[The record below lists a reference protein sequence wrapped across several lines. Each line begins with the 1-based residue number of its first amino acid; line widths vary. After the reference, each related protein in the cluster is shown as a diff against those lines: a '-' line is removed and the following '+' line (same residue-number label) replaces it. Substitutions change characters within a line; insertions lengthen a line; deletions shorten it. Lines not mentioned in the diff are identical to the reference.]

1 VAGLRWHRCTLAG
14 RLTIANLAG
23 PGEGEPV
30 TAGQPAAYP
39 GPAGGRPLGQP
50 AAGAGCDDGQVTQI
64 PSAGEATAQDQ
75 VAALCSD
82 LIRID
87 TTNPGDHSGP
97 GERQAAEHVAAL
109 LADAGLEPA
118 VLESHPGRAS
128 VVARITGTD
137 PGRPALLI
145 HGHLDV
151 VPADAAD
158 WQVGP
163 FSGELQDDCIWGRGA
178 VDMKDMDAMILAVVR
193 QRLREGRRPPRDI
206 VLAFLADEEAG
217 GTWGA
222 RWLVDNHAELF
233 EGVTEAVGEVGG
245 FSATIGG
252 RRIYPIQ
259 TAEKGMAWLRLTA
272 RGTAGHG
279 SMLQPDNAVTEL
291 AETVA
296 RLGRHEWPVR
306 MTPSVRAFLAEA
318 AAALGID
325 FTDNAAD
332 EVLAKLGPIT
342 RMVGATLTNTVN
354 PTVLKAGYKVNVVP
368 QAATADLDGR
378 FLPGHEEE
386 FFAEVD
392 ALLGAGVRREFIHH
406 DVALETTFDG
416 DLAGAM
422 TAALL
427 AEDPDAS
434 IVPYC
439 LSGGTDAK
447 SFSRLGI
454 RCFGFTPLRLP
465 ADLDFS
471 GMFHGVDER
480 VPVEALRFGVR
491 VLDRFL
497 DHC

>member
-1 VAGLRWHRCTLAG
+1 
-14 RLTIANLAG
+14 
-23 PGEGEPV
+23 V
-30 TAGQPAAYP
+30 TETPA
-39 GPAGGRPLGQP
+39 
-50 AAGAGCDDGQVTQI
+50 
-64 PSAGEATAQDQ
+64 SGEATAQDE

-97 GERQAAEHVAAL
+97 GERQAAERVAAL
-109 LADAGLEPA
+109 LTDAGLDP
-118 VLESHPGRAS
+118 VLLESRPGRAS
-128 VVARITGTD
+128 VVARISGTD
-137 PGRPALLI
+137 PARPALLV

-158 WQVGP
+158 WRVHP
-163 FSGELQDDCIWGRGA
+163 FSGELRDDCIWGRGA

-193 QRLREGRRPPRDI
+193 QRLREGRRPPRDV

-217 GTWGA
+217 GTHGA
-222 RWLVDNHAELF
+222 RWLVDNHPDLF

-245 FSATIGG
+245 FSTTIAG

-259 TAEKGMAWLRLTA
+259 TAEKGMAWMRLTA

-279 SMLQPDNAVTEL
+279 SMLRPDNAVTEL

-296 RLGRHEWPVR
+296 RIGRHEWPVR
-306 MTPSVRAFLAEA
+306 LTPSVQAFLTEA

-325 FTDNAAD
+325 FTPDAAD

-354 PTVLKAGYKVNVVP
+354 PTVLSAGYKVNVVP
-368 QAATADLDGR
+368 QTASADLDGR
-378 FLPGHEEE
+378 FLPGYEDE

-392 ALLGAGVRREFIHH
+392 GLLGAGVRREFIHH
-406 DVALETTFDG
+406 DIALETTFDG
-416 DLAGAM
+416 DLCAAM

-427 AEDPDAS
+427 AEDGDAR
-434 IVPYC
+434 IAAYC

-465 ADLDFS
+465 AELDFS

-497 DHC
+497 DNC

>member
-1 VAGLRWHRCTLAG
+1 
-14 RLTIANLAG
+14 
-23 PGEGEPV
+23 V
-30 TAGQPAAYP
+30 TKTPA
-39 GPAGGRPLGQP
+39 
-50 AAGAGCDDGQVTQI
+50 
-64 PSAGEATAQDQ
+64 SGEATATATGTGTATATGQDE
-75 VAALCSD
+75 VVALCSD

-97 GERQAAEHVAAL
+97 GERQAAERVAAL
-109 LADAGLEPA
+109 LADVGLQPA
-118 VLESHPGRAS
+118 VLESRPGRAS
-128 VVARITGTD
+128 VVARISGAD
-137 PGRPALLI
+137 PARPALLM

-158 WQVGP
+158 WRVHP
-163 FSGELQDDCIWGRGA
+163 FSGELQDDCVWGRGA

-206 VLAFLADEEAG
+206 VLAFPADEAAG
-217 GTWGA
+217 GAYGA
-222 RWLVDNHAELF
+222 RWLVDNHQDLF

-259 TAEKGMAWLRLTA
+259 TAEKGMAWMRLTA

-306 MTPSVRAFLAEA
+306 LTPSVTAFLAEA
-318 AAALGID
+318 AAALGVD
-325 FTDNAAD
+325 FTPDAA
-332 EVLAKLGPIT
+332 EAVLAKLGPIT

-354 PTVLKAGYKVNVVP
+354 PTVLNAGYKVNVVP
-368 QAATADLDGR
+368 QAAAADVDGR

-392 ALLGAGVRREFIHH
+392 ALLGAGVRRDFIHH
-406 DVALETTFDG
+406 DIALETTFDG
-416 DLAGAM
+416 DLCAAM

-427 AEDPDAS
+427 AEDPAAR

-465 ADLDFS
+465 AELDFS

-497 DHC
+497 DLC